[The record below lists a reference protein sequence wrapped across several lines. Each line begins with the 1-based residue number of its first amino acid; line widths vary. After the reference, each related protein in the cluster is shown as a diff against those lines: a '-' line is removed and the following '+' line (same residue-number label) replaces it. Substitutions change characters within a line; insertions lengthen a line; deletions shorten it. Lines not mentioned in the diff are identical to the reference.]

1 MSRYEMRG
9 VSAQKED
16 VHHAIS
22 NVDKGIFPNAFCKIV
37 EDYISNDDSFC
48 NIMHADG
55 AGTKSSLAYLYWKET
70 GDVSVWRG
78 IAQDALVMNLDDI
91 ICTGAIGPFLLSNTI
106 GRNKHLIPGEVIK
119 EIIDG
124 FEECIETMRSFG
136 TDIKFTGGE
145 TADVGDLVKTIIID
159 STVACRP
166 LRSSIME
173 VDIKPTDV
181 IVGFSSYGQA
191 TYEKTYNAGM
201 GSNGLTSGRHDLL
214 KHDYYTKYP
223 ESFDVNTNEEYIYSG
238 IFSLTDNLNGTEVN
252 IGQALLSPTRTYAPI
267 LNQIFK
273 NNALK
278 KAIHGII
285 HCTGGAQ
292 TKVLKFLDKP
302 LHIIK
307 DNLLPIPPLFQMI
320 QSTTE
325 TSMKEMFEVFNMG
338 HRLEI
343 YCDKEIAQELIDI
356 SSQFNV
362 EAKVIG
368 RCEEASE
375 KSLTINDITY

>member
-1 MSRYEMRG
+1 
-9 VSAQKED
+9 
-16 VHHAIS
+16 
-22 NVDKGIFPNAFCKIV
+22 
-37 EDYISNDDSFC
+37 
-48 NIMHADG
+48 MHADG

-70 GDVSVWRG
+70 GDISVWRG

-145 TADVGDLVKTIIID
+145 TADVGDLVKTIIVD

-166 LRSSIME
+166 LRSSITE
-173 VDIKPTDV
+173 VDIKPSDV

-214 KHDYYTKYP
+214 KHDYYLKYP
-223 ESFDVNTNEEYIYSG
+223 ESFDLNTNEEYIYSG

-273 NNALK
+273 NKELK

-292 TKVLKFLDKP
+292 TKVMKFLDKP

-307 DNLLPIPPLFQMI
+307 DELLPIPPLFQMI

-338 HRLEI
+338 HRLEV
-343 YCDKEIAQELIDI
+343 YCDEEIAQELITI
-356 SSQFNV
+356 SNQFNV

-368 RCEEASE
+368 RCEKANE
-375 KSLTINDITY
+375 KSLTIHDISY

>member
-1 MSRYEMRG
+1 
-9 VSAQKED
+9 
-16 VHHAIS
+16 
-22 NVDKGIFPNAFCKIV
+22 
-37 EDYISNDDSFC
+37 
-48 NIMHADG
+48 
-55 AGTKSSLAYLYWKET
+55 
-70 GDVSVWRG
+70 
-78 IAQDALVMNLDDI
+78 
-91 ICTGAIGPFLLSNTI
+91 
-106 GRNKHLIPGEVIK
+106 
-119 EIIDG
+119 
-124 FEECIETMRSFG
+124 
-136 TDIKFTGGE
+136 
-145 TADVGDLVKTIIID
+145 
-159 STVACRP
+159 
-166 LRSSIME
+166 ME

-181 IVGFSSYGQA
+181 IVGFSSYGKA

-273 NNALK
+273 NNDLK

-307 DNLLPIPPLFQMI
+307 DNLLPIPPLFQII

-356 SSQFNV
+356 SSQFNI